1 MIEFNH
7 TTRSYYSVM
16 VVTSL
21 FCVHDP
27 LLRFWEKEF
36 EEINPRK
43 TDTGVR
49 QYALKDIEVIAVV
62 HSLVK
67 EKGLTLE
74 GARQTLRVKKDEET
88 RRVELL
94 KRLEEIRRELSELR
108 DSFDKL

>member
-1 MIEFNH
+1 MIDFNN
-7 TTRSYYSVM
+7 TKRLYYSIKEVALHFG
-16 VVTSL
+16 VNES
-21 FCVHDP
+21 

-43 TDTGVR
+43 TDKGTR
-49 QYALKDIEVIAVV
+49 QYTLKDIEIIAVV

-94 KRLEEIRRELSELR
+94 KRLEEIKRELTELH
-108 DSFDKL
+108 DSFDNL

>member
-1 MIEFNH
+1 MIDFNN
-7 TTRSYYSVM
+7 TKRLYYSIKEVASHFG
-16 VVTSL
+16 VNES
-21 FCVHDP
+21 

-67 EKGLTLE
+67 EKGMTLE